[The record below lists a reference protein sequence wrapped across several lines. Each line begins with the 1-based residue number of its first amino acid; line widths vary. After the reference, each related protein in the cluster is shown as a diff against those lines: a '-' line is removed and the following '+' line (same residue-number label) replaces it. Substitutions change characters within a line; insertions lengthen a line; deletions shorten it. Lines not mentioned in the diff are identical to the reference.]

1 MTSKDLIH
9 IANILLDCEE
19 MSDEPVLDHIKR
31 QCSRFRLSEVQQDII
46 KIVDKC
52 RIVHNV
58 GSVTYDF
65 SEDTIV

>member
-19 MSDEPVLDHIKR
+19 MGDAPVIDHINKQCKR
-31 QCSRFRLSEVQQDII
+31 FGLTEVKDDII
-46 KIVDKC
+46 KIVDRC
-52 RIVHNV
+52 RIVHNI

-65 SEDTIV
+65 SEDTMV